1 MQDRMKRSK
10 IYLIRVSKW
19 ENWEDEW
26 ELIYKNTAVEDF
38 SEIMREMK
46 NLNFKRTRIFV
57 Y

>member
-26 ELIYKNTAVEDF
+26 EPIYKNTAVEDF
-38 SEIMREMK
+38 SEIMKEMK